1 MKNLKKLSRKEL
13 LELLLEQQLLIE
25 KQEKELK
32 EIKVKLNNRK
42 IEIEDSGTL
51 AEASLRLSGIF
62 EAAQEAADIYLKN
75 IKRQSD
81 AMRTDDEKRI

>member
-1 MKNLKKLSRKEL
+1 M

>member
-1 MKNLKKLSRKEL
+1 M

-32 EIKVKLNNRK
+32 EIKDKLNNQKIK
-42 IEIEDSGTL
+42 IETSGTL

-62 EAAQEAADIYLKN
+62 EAAQEAADIYLEN

>member
-1 MKNLKKLSRKEL
+1 MKELKKLSRKEL

-32 EIKVKLNNRK
+32 EIKDKLNNQKIK
-42 IEIEDSGTL
+42 IETSGTL

-62 EAAQEAADIYLKN
+62 EAAQEAADIYLEN

>member
-1 MKNLKKLSRKEL
+1 M
-13 LELLLEQQLLIE
+13 ELLLEQQLLIE

-32 EIKVKLNNRK
+32 EIKVKLNNQK

>member
-1 MKNLKKLSRKEL
+1 MKELKKLSRKEL

-32 EIKVKLNNRK
+32 EIKGKLKNQKIK
-42 IEIEDSGTL
+42 IETSGTL

-62 EAAQEAADIYLKN
+62 EAAQEAADIYLEN

>member
-1 MKNLKKLSRKEL
+1 M
-13 LELLLEQQLLIE
+13 ELLLEQQLLIE

-32 EIKVKLNNRK
+32 EIKDKLNNQKIK
-42 IEIEDSGTL
+42 IETSGTL

-62 EAAQEAADIYLKN
+62 EAAQEAADIYLEN

>member
-1 MKNLKKLSRKEL
+1 MKDLKKLSRKEL

-32 EIKVKLNNRK
+32 EIKVKLNNQK

>member
-1 MKNLKKLSRKEL
+1 M

-32 EIKVKLNNRK
+32 EIKGKLKNQKIK
-42 IEIEDSGTL
+42 IETSGTL

-62 EAAQEAADIYLKN
+62 EAAQEAADIYLEN